1 MSKIVGLRGYKP
13 DELNAFRRNLR
24 LPYWQYLIYKGFT
37 EHEAKDGG
45 IVKDYIR
52 FYNETIEH
60 IKLFEDVQ
68 VNLSILLEL
77 GLELAIVSHSP
88 RDVVSKIMEKFNLDR
103 FFKRNCIF
111 TLEDYKRQKPHPES
125 IELALNKLGYSAK
138 NAVYVGDM
146 REDII
151 AAKKAG
157 VISVAIYRDGGS
169 YHIEQYLRTENPT
182 FLIRNLGELVS
193 KVGELNATT

>member
-103 FFKRNCIF
+103 FFKRNCVF

-125 IELALNKLGYSAK
+125 IELALKKLGYSAK

-157 VISVAIYRDGGS
+157 TISVAIYRDGGS
-169 YHIEQYLRTENPT
+169 YHIEQYLRAENPT